1 MNQMYQTSDLSE
13 NKSKEKILRI
23 IPKKAE
29 KMGFYNNVPKPPLY
43 EIILHTDKTH
53 TKPPE
58 SL

>member
-13 NKSKEKILRI
+13 NKSKEKILQI

-29 KMGFYNNVPKPPLY
+29 KLGFYNNVPKTP
-43 EIILHTDKTH
+43 
-53 TKPPE
+53 